1 MKIAP
6 TIAATNRHHEK
17 LSPGSA
23 KAAQAAALPTS
34 TGASAAGSVRGLAAI
49 AQVRRPFNLG
59 PAWELREVG
68 RTMLLVGVP
77 ALLTLLAHVEE
88 QRRVV
93 GELLQAGDPV
103 LGGVE
108 RRLQEPQRE

>member
-23 KAAQAAALPTS
+23 KAAQAAALPTR

-49 AQVRRPFNLG
+49 AQVRRPFKG
-59 PAWELREVG
+59 
-68 RTMLLVGVP
+68 
-77 ALLTLLAHVEE
+77 
-88 QRRVV
+88 
-93 GELLQAGDPV
+93 
-103 LGGVE
+103 
-108 RRLQEPQRE
+108 

>member
-49 AQVRRPFNLG
+49 AQVRRPFNGLDERFG
-59 PAWELREVG
+59 HLWAAGELREVG

-77 ALLTLLAHVEE
+77 ALLALLAHVEE

-93 GELLQAGDPV
+93 RELLQAGDPV
-103 LGGVE
+103 LG
-108 RRLQEPQRE
+108 